1 MWSTENHRRQGRGTE
16 IDWKS
21 VKREVRLA
29 SPFPKWI
36 NQPGISP
43 YPGRRPDIWSKEK
56 LSPRGQSTDKLGPV
70 VAGDKGQV
78 KTGKLSECLLT
89 EWWGLWPPCPVQLRV
104 LG

>member
-1 MWSTENHRRQGRGTE
+1 ME

-21 VKREVRLA
+21 VEREVRLA
-29 SPFPKWI
+29 VLFPKWI
-36 NQPGISP
+36 KQPGVSP

-56 LSPRGQSTDKLGPV
+56 LSPRGQNTDLGPV
-70 VAGDKGQV
+70 GPGEKGQV

-89 EWWGLWPPCPVQLRV
+89 EWWDLWPPCLVQLRV